1 MKHKK
6 ILLLLLFLTLGI
18 PILSKFATA
27 SGWTYSG
34 VHFDVG
40 AQVTSP
46 TGITWDGTNFW
57 VVGYDTDEVYKYTS
71 AGVYTGTS
79 FDVGAQESLP
89 KGITWDGTYFW
100 VIGRASDEVY
110 KYTSAGVYTG
120 INFDAGTETYTPAG
134 ITWDGT
140 YFWVLERNRVY
151 KHYSNGTFTGT
162 LFWAGNQD
170 SNQRGIIWDGTYFWV
185 VGQQLAVV
193 YQYQYT
199 SDEPED
205 IINWVLV
212 GIIALI
218 IVSATGGL
226 ATSYYLVK
234 RQKKQKRVRKEQEI
248 MLMKQKMK
256 EEATVKEINMLIRT
270 GDIEL
275 SKGNFSS
282 ALQKFNRSFKI
293 ADENRKLVSIILL
306 NDIESKI
313 KLAKDKLHIE
323 IENKIKIS
331 IKNGEKFESENKFE
345 EALKS
350 YRAALENVN
359 DLPKSKERGQI
370 IKNLKSKIDNVY
382 SIKIGESKDRA
393 EELKNLGKPYNAIE
407 SYKMAIKEAENMYYP
422 SQRNKEIEDINY
434 YINQTYVDM
443 LEPNIDKA
451 HKLRDEFKYDGAIKN
466 YNEAM
471 QIALNL
477 TDKNLKSKKVRD
489 IRRYIN
495 EVKVAIIKS
504 TILALGTKF
513 GRLEV
518 KEVAEEC
525 GEDEELIVKT
535 VKEMIE
541 GNEIYAKYFDS
552 SRAVAFNLQAN
563 IDEIDSLM
571 DKYKQWEKEEKDKI

>member
-57 VVGYDTDEVYKYTS
+57 VVGYDT
-71 AGVYTGTS
+71 
-79 FDVGAQESLP
+79 
-89 KGITWDGTYFW
+89 
-100 VIGRASDEVY
+100 DEVY

-313 KLAKDKLHIE
+313 KLAKDKLNIQ

-443 LEPNIDKA
+443 L
-451 HKLRDEFKYDGAIKN
+451 
-466 YNEAM
+466 
-471 QIALNL
+471 
-477 TDKNLKSKKVRD
+477 
-489 IRRYIN
+489 
-495 EVKVAIIKS
+495 
-504 TILALGTKF
+504 
-513 GRLEV
+513 
-518 KEVAEEC
+518 
-525 GEDEELIVKT
+525 
-535 VKEMIE
+535 
-541 GNEIYAKYFDS
+541 
-552 SRAVAFNLQAN
+552 
-563 IDEIDSLM
+563 
-571 DKYKQWEKEEKDKI
+571 

>member
-57 VVGYDTDEVYKYTS
+57 VVGYDT
-71 AGVYTGTS
+71 
-79 FDVGAQESLP
+79 
-89 KGITWDGTYFW
+89 
-100 VIGRASDEVY
+100 DEVY